1 MPGATVP
8 KAARTGGRVDSLI
21 EIVVFAMIAA
31 FLVYRLRSVLG
42 RRTGTERPP
51 VDPFARGNGA
61 RRPAPGPAGTREA
74 RDDDKVVALP
84 NRTASTAEPA
94 AVATPAGP
102 AAAGITQVQIADPSF
117 DPARFVEGAR
127 AAFEM
132 VVASFAAGDRD
143 TLRPL
148 LSNEVFENFAGAIA
162 AREKDGHVLETTLVG
177 VRETEIAEASVEARV
192 AYVTVKFV
200 TEQINVTRDGAGAVV
215 EGDPGKVATVTD
227 VWTFARNTRSRNP
240 NWTLVATASPA

>member
-1 MPGATVP
+1 M
-8 KAARTGGRVDSLI
+8 DSLI

-51 VDPFARGNGA
+51 VDPFARGNGT
-61 RRPAPGPAGTREA
+61 RRPAPRET

-84 NRTASTAEPA
+84 DRTQPA
-94 AVATPAGP
+94 AAPSEPSAPAPSGP
-102 AAAGITQVQIADPSF
+102 AAAGLTQVQIADPSF
-117 DPARFVEGAR
+117 DPARFLEGAR
-127 AAFEM
+127 SAFEM
-132 VVASFAAGDRD
+132 IVASFAAGDRD

-162 AREKDGHVLETTLVG
+162 AREKAGEVLETTLVG
-177 VRETEIAEASVEARV
+177 VRDTEITEASVEARV

-200 TEQINVTRDGAGAVV
+200 TEQINVTRDAEGKPVD
-215 EGDPGKVATVTD
+215 GDPGKVATVTD

-240 NWTLVATASPA
+240 NWTLVATATPE